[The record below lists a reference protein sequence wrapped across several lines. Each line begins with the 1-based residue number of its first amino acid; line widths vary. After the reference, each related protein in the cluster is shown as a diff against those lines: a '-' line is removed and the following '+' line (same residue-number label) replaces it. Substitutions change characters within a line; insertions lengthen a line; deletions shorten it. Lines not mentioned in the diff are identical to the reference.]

1 MSMDWYVDINNLDTL
16 TFGGVASTSFNFAFK
31 ADNLK
36 PFERDFELKEIP
48 GRTGDLL
55 IDNKRKKNKIINVE
69 GWIDCGNKDA
79 KVVMRDFNNW
89 LCGEVLYKPLTF
101 SNDLTQYEAIVMGVV
116 EPDEVID
123 KFIKVK
129 FKFSC
134 KEARA

>member
-1 MSMDWYVDINNLDTL
+1 MNWYVDINNLDTL
-16 TFGGVASTSFNFAFK
+16 TFGGVVSTSFNFAFK

-101 SNDLTQYEAIVMGVV
+101 SNDLTQYEAIVIGVI